1 MGLKFNRKREERL
14 ADPRAT
20 PLSHDLG
27 AICAG
32 IAASAERGQRPPH
45 PLSSQEDA
53 DFLKARFPIADK
65 GCTPPPGPK
74 DPNTALRAPCAALTT
89 RSLPLFAVTDAV
101 YFRSADVM

>member
-1 MGLKFNRKREERL
+1 LIRQVRVGLKFNRKREERL
-14 ADPRAT
+14 ADPRAI

-32 IAASAERGQRPPH
+32 IAGSAERGQRPPH

-74 DPNTALRAPCAALTT
+74 DPNTALRAPRAQAAPLSPLAPS
-89 RSLPLFAVTDAV
+89 RCLP
-101 YFRSADVM
+101 